1 MYTRS
6 GKLLAAASA
15 WAVVAAWPVLAQ
27 AAPVTLPGA
36 LSPQSSVAPAAPALP
51 QPAAPAQATAAPAM
65 PTPPHPPRPRPLPA
79 PR

>member
-51 QPAAPAQATAAPAM
+51 QPAAPAQRGQFFHHHALAGLAQA
-65 PTPPHPPRPRPLPA
+65 
-79 PR
+79 